1 MRNRD
6 IGEKM
11 EGGESKKHFVLVH
24 GACHGAW
31 CWYKLSTLLTS
42 VGHRVTAFDLAACG
56 VHPKKLSEVH
66 TFSDYSEPLIEILAS
81 LPSQEKV
88 ILVGHSFGGF
98 SISRAMNTFPEKI
111 SAAVFV
117 AALMPDSSNPPSYV
131 IEKHLEKTHEEPI
144 LDSQIMNTLDR
155 GVEYLFGPNFLGH
168 KLYQCSSLEDLTL
181 ATTLIRV
188 ASFFLEDLRKGPIF
202 SKENY
207 GSVSRVYIVCDED
220 KTITEDFQRWM
231 IENNPV
237 KEVKV
242 IQGSDH
248 MPMFSKPQEL
258 CNHLLEIAKA
268 YP

>member
-131 IEKHLEKTHEEPI
+131 IEK
-144 LDSQIMNTLDR
+144 
-155 GVEYLFGPNFLGH
+155 
-168 KLYQCSSLEDLTL
+168 DLTL